1 MNPTPSIILNAF
13 NDQLSELF
21 IDITNIFPDNIDIK
35 TAQNTL
41 SLIRKANPK
50 MIVKIWQKY
59 IVDKYGDKFDSNDI
73 SFFIEKDYNE
83 DLNNTDQ
90 PTKIMESIDRLRD
103 PIKNMNLSDQS
114 KTMKYLQNLKKL
126 CCMYHQLC

>member
-13 NDQLSELF
+13 NDQLAELF

-41 SLIRKANPK
+41 SLVRKANPK

-90 PTKIMESIDRLRD
+90 PTKIMDAIDRLRD
-103 PIKNMNLSDQS
+103 PIKNMNLSNQA

>member
-1 MNPTPSIILNAF
+1 MNPSIILNAF
-13 NDQLSELF
+13 NDQLADLLT
-21 IDITNIFPDNIDIK
+21 DVTNVFPDNIDIK
-35 TAQNTL
+35 AAQN
-41 SLIRKANPK
+41 SLGLVRKANPK
-50 MIVKIWQKY
+50 MIIKIWKTY

-83 DLNNTDQ
+83 DLTNTDQ

>member
-83 DLNNTDQ
+83 DLTNTDQ

-103 PIKNMNLSDQS
+103 PIKNMKLSDQS

>member
-1 MNPTPSIILNAF
+1 MNPSIILNAF
-13 NDQLSELF
+13 NDQLTELF
-21 IDITNIFPDNIDIK
+21 IDITIIFPNNIDIK

-50 MIVKIWQKY
+50 MIVKIWKKY
-59 IVDKYGDKFDSNDI
+59 VVDKYGEQVDSNNI

-90 PTKIMESIDRLRD
+90 PTKIMDAIDRLRD
-103 PIKNMNLSDQS
+103 PIKNMNLSNQA

>member
-1 MNPTPSIILNAF
+1 MNPSILLNAF
-13 NDQLSELF
+13 NDQLAELLTDV
-21 IDITNIFPDNIDIK
+21 INVFPDNIDIK
-35 TAQNTL
+35 TAQN
-41 SLIRKANPK
+41 SLGLVRKANPK
-50 MIVKIWQKY
+50 MIIKIWKTY

-83 DLNNTDQ
+83 DLTNTDQ

>member
-13 NDQLSELF
+13 NDQLAELF

-83 DLNNTDQ
+83 DLSNTDQ
-90 PTKIMESIDRLRD
+90 SNKIMASIDRLRE
-103 PIKNMNLSDQS
+103 PIKNMNSTDQE

>member
-1 MNPTPSIILNAF
+1 MNITPSILLNAF
-13 NDQLSELF
+13 NDQLADLF
-21 IDITNIFPDNIDIK
+21 IDIINVFPDNIDIK
-35 TAQNTL
+35 SAQNTL
-41 SLIRKANPK
+41 ILIRKANPK
-50 MIVKIWQKY
+50 MVVKIWQKY

-83 DLNNTDQ
+83 DLTNTDQ

>member
-1 MNPTPSIILNAF
+1 MNITPSILLNAF
-13 NDQLSELF
+13 NDQLADLF
-21 IDITNIFPDNIDIK
+21 IDIINVFPDNIDIK
-35 TAQNTL
+35 SAQNTL
-41 SLIRKANPK
+41 ILIRKANPK
-50 MIVKIWQKY
+50 MVVKIWKKY
-59 IVDKYGDKFDSNDI
+59 VVDKYGDKFDSNDI

-83 DLNNTDQ
+83 DLTNTDQ

>member
-1 MNPTPSIILNAF
+1 MNPSILLNAF
-13 NDQLSELF
+13 NDQLAELL
-21 IDITNIFPDNIDIK
+21 IDVINVFPDNIDIK
-35 TAQNTL
+35 TAQN
-41 SLIRKANPK
+41 SLGIIRKANPK
-50 MIVKIWQKY
+50 MVIKIWKTF

-83 DLNNTDQ
+83 DLSNTDQ
-90 PTKIMESIDRLRD
+90 SNKIMASIDRLRE
-103 PIKNMNLSDQS
+103 PIKNMNSTDQE